1 MFFGQIMFISN
12 CKITKI
18 TTFRRLDQ
26 FPHSIEVQKKGG
38 ENADLQQDFKMG
50 FI

>member
-1 MFFGQIMFISN
+1 MFISN

-26 FPHSIEVQKKGG
+26 FPQPVEVQRKVG